1 MILGMPIYLF
11 TQLLG
16 GENAFTYFH
25 SCLVEKMPLL
35 IYTAAWQRKC
45 HHYCTYLHSSI
56 IQELPLYCAHSG
68 GNAYVL
74 IYTAAWWRKC
84 IIIIYTATQQR
95 GGHSMV
101 QRKCLVLI
109 YTAAHKRNCLCS
121 YLHSSM
127 VNEMP
132 LYLQYIHRKCL
143 HSYFHGGLIQQRKMP
158 LYLFTPRHGRGN
170 AFILTIYTQEMP
182 TFLFTRR
189 PYTVEENAFVLIYT
203 TAWQRK
209 CLCTYLHNSMVE
221 EMPLFIFTQRHC
233 RKTRK
238 CLRTYLH
245 HDCTDGNTVFG
256 CESDKNSLVF
266 IYMF

>member
-1 MILGMPIYLF
+1 M
-11 TQLLG
+11 
-16 GENAFTYFH
+16 
-25 SCLVEKMPLL
+25 
-35 IYTAAWQRKC
+35 
-45 HHYCTYLHSSI
+45 HYNYLHS
-56 IQELPLYCAHSG
+56 
-68 GNAYVL
+68 
-74 IYTAAWWRKC
+74 YTAAWW
-84 IIIIYTATQQR
+84 TQH
-95 GGHSMV
+95 GIAEMH
-101 QRKCLVLI
+101 CTYI

-245 HDCTDGNTVFG
+245 HDLIAEMPEGPCWCAQCGYLSISGPQTRPIPSIQAQGVRLPYVF
-256 CESDKNSLVF
+256 F
-266 IYMF
+266 